1 MNKSYC
7 TAPFRGFQFT
17 HRDNRLCCSAG
28 SWSRS
33 TASEFWNGEYIKEV
47 RSKMINGQEVKDC
60 WKCRDREKQQR
71 WSLRQTYNRFSI
83 IPAKDLPTV
92 MDLDFSNFC
101 NLHCIMC
108 GPNRSSKWAGQVSKV
123 TQAQLDDLCSISGEV
138 RHLTLQGGEPTMMP
152 EFEYYFDYLDK
163 NNILQNVEVECISNM
178 TNINNRFYNQL
189 AKCKSVKIISSVDSF
204 GTANDYIRH
213 PSHFETVER
222 NLIALSEK
230 ENVDV
235 SIIMSLQTL
244 SMYNFDKFLEWIY
257 YLKEQF
263 KKNNKGIECSINRVQ
278 MPQPLDIQNAPLKL
292 KEKLIADMGKID
304 PTRHHHQFNT
314 EIASIKDNL
323 IKNHKEGNSDALIKF
338 VENIDSSRN
347 IKITNY
353 IPDFYKYT

>member
-1 MNKSYC
+1 
-7 TAPFRGFQFT
+7 
-17 HRDNRLCCSAG
+17 
-28 SWSRS
+28 
-33 TASEFWNGEYIKEV
+33 
-47 RSKMINGQEVKDC
+47 
-60 WKCRDREKQQR
+60 
-71 WSLRQTYNRFSI
+71 
-83 IPAKDLPTV
+83 

-101 NLHCIMC
+101 NLQCIMC

-178 TNINNRFYNQL
+178 TNINNRFYDQL
-189 AKCKSVKIISSVDSF
+189 AKCKSVKIIASVDSF

-213 PSHFETVER
+213 PSHFETVEH

-230 ENVDV
+230 KNVDV
-235 SIIMSLQTL
+235 SIIMSLQAL

-263 KKNNKGIECSINRVQ
+263 QKNNKYIECSINRVQ

-292 KEKLIADMGKID
+292 KEKLITDMGKID
-304 PTRHHHQFNT
+304 PARHHHQFNT

-323 IKNHKEGNSDALIKF
+323 IKKHKEDNSDALIKF
-338 VENIDSSRN
+338 VEDIDASRN

-353 IPDFYKYT
+353 IPDFYKYI